1 VHFGFVDRPPINFEA
16 DTVLSI
22 NNQGAYE
29 AVQHL
34 ISFGHKKI
42 AFLGDDPN
50 IYTARERYEGYAKA
64 LKAAKIPLEKQY
76 IFRGFD
82 SESEAISK
90 IRALLQSS
98 DAPTAFF
105 TSQNLLTMV
114 VLKAL
119 RSEGVEHQIALVG
132 FDDLPAAELLS
143 PGVTL
148 VKQDIA
154 EIGLRSI
161 QMLFDRINGSTSK
174 YSTVSVPT
182 ILVPM
187 GSGEIKPR

>member
-1 VHFGFVDRPPINFEA
+1 
-16 DTVLSI
+16 VLSV
-22 NNQGAYE
+22 NNEGAFE

-34 ISFGHKKI
+34 ISFGHQKI

-64 LKAAKIPLEKQY
+64 LKAAKIPLNKRY
-76 IFRGFD
+76 IFRGFK
-82 SESEAISK
+82 SESEAVSE
-90 IRALLQSS
+90 IRSLLQSP

-119 RSEGVEHQIALVG
+119 RSEGLEHQIALVG
-132 FDDLPAAELLS
+132 FDDLPAAELLN

-182 ILVPM
+182 TLVPM